1 MILKQADDKQGDID
15 ILHNLAARASS
26 TRQRSD
32 IQSEIDNIVA
42 GMRGEADASYYLDQ
56 EFRHRED
63 VVVIHDLRIEEEGDI
78 AQIDHIVINRRRQAI
93 VLETKALKAEIS
105 CNDEGEWEAVYGK
118 QKYSIAS
125 PLEQCKRH
133 SAVLRRWLGRRKTA
147 LREVIPIVLV
157 APTTRLGQRAADP
170 EDPEVVKSDLFTRW
184 FDKISKANSNYIGMD
199 DDKMSEDELAGIGY
213 RLVKAHTPVQ
223 FDWRKRFGF
232 PSTMDIE
239 DGAPEKGMENSAS
252 TPVAPPPAARDEDK
266 PERRKHIG
274 KSEVAIQGGNITIFR
289 YDNDDRGIRCDD
301 DSLKDRVAEAC
312 RRYNGRWVPF
322 PKFWLVSFEACK
334 AVVSE
339 LGGASGSPSFAIPAG
354 AVSEVKSDNTAQMH
368 AQTNQP
374 TQPQPQDSGLDIPDS
389 IPTRYGVIT
398 IRLTTMGYAIRNTY
412 NAALVEIVKTA
423 CKGRGRWNPQYKNW
437 LVSKDHIQSVLVDIR
452 KTL

>member
-15 ILHNLAARASS
+15 ILHNLAARATS

-56 EFRHRED
+56 EFRHRDD

-78 AQIDHIVINRRRQAI
+78 AQIDHIVINQRRQAI

-105 CNDEGEWEAVYGK
+105 CNDEGEWEATYGR

-133 SAVLRRWLGRRKTA
+133 ATVLRRWLSRRKTA
-147 LREVIPIVLV
+147 LREVVPVVLT
-157 APTTRLGQRAADP
+157 APTTRIGQRAADP

-184 FDKISKANSNYIGMD
+184 FDKTSKANSNFIGMD

-239 DGAPEKGMENSAS
+239 DGGPDKGAEKDEGAAVPS
-252 TPVAPPPAARDEDK
+252 PPPAAVDEDK

-274 KSEVAIQGGNITIFR
+274 KTEVPITGGSITIFR
-289 YDNDDRGIRCDD
+289 YENGNRGIRCDD
-301 DSLKDRVAEAC
+301 DSLKDKVAETC
-312 RRYNGRWVPF
+312 RRHSGRWVPF
-322 PKFWLVSFEACK
+322 PKYWMVSFDACR
-334 AVVSE
+334 AIVAE
-339 LGGASGSPSFAIPAG
+339 LGGQAPSKTTEAPKTPSTSEAAPAPAKAKETAPKANGSGEVPEAIATPHG
-354 AVSEVKSDNTAQMH
+354 D
-368 AQTNQP
+368 
-374 TQPQPQDSGLDIPDS
+374 
-389 IPTRYGVIT
+389 IT
-398 IRLTTMGYAIRNTY
+398 IKITKLGYAIRNPY
-412 NAALVEIVKTA
+412 QPDVIEIVKTT
-423 CKGRGRWNPQYKNW
+423 CKGRGKWNGMYKNW
-437 LVSKDHIQSVLVDIR
+437 LVSKDNISEVVADIQAKVAAL
-452 KTL
+452 